1 MRSVR
6 SARVDAE
13 DATNGKGRMLRL
25 RSGAD
30 SLDRAGPQQQTIVT
44 VHTLFVD
51 PIQCG
56 PAFAN
61 FLDQTLN
68 PVDFALTSR
77 HLHALLRGNRVMF
90 ELLKVNYLFMN
101 LLP

>member
-1 MRSVR
+1 MR

-30 SLDRAGPQQQTIVT
+30 SSDRAGPQQQTIVT

-51 PIQCG
+51 PIRCG
-56 PAFAN
+56 PALAN